1 MALHSTVL
9 LTLALGTFL
18 CNGSAKAQPT
28 LRSHVLG
35 SGGAVFSGSPTDSVR
50 LSGTLGQPVVST
62 PELSASQSLW
72 EGFWVPWR
80 FELTSIDIGT
90 AEHDRLEVYPNPFS
104 SRTTIR
110 LPNRY
115 IGAVNI
121 SLYNLAG
128 ERVRTLTVNAAG
140 ADQTEVPIDA
150 FDDLGDGLPTGVY
163 VVEVS
168 GFISGGTELRLHGMI
183 QLVQ

>member
-1 MALHSTVL
+1 
-9 LTLALGTFL
+9 
-18 CNGSAKAQPT
+18 
-28 LRSHVLG
+28 
-35 SGGAVFSGSPTDSVR
+35 
-50 LSGTLGQPVVST
+50 
-62 PELSASQSLW
+62 
-72 EGFWVPWR
+72 
-80 FELTSIDIGT
+80 LTSIDIGT
-90 AEHDRLEVYPNPFS
+90 AEHDRIEVYPNPFS

-121 SLYNLAG
+121 TLYNLAG